1 MELLLVLLI
10 VLAAVAFLRRGGPT
24 WYRGG
29 PRRVVRYED
38 TPVVDDRIDDM
49 TVIDQPVVRRRR
61 VIEDY

>member
-10 VLAAVAFLRRGGPT
+10 VLVAVALLRRGGPA
-24 WYRGG
+24 WYRSG

-38 TPVVDDRIDDM
+38 SPVVEEDI
-49 TVIDQPVVRRRR
+49 TVVDQPVVRRRR

>member
-29 PRRVVRYED
+29 SRRVVRYED
-38 TPVVDDRIDDM
+38 RPWSRT
-49 TVIDQPVVRRRR
+49 T
-61 VIEDY
+61 